1 MEYRRMG
8 AANCVSAKG
17 IDNERYDCMH
27 TKWIEDF
34 LALGST
40 LSFSRAS
47 EMRSITQPALS
58 RRIQALEEW
67 LDVELVDRSR
77 HPFSLSRAGK
87 LFYEKAPDILLSLEQ
102 LKNALHDD
110 LPYTERFL
118 KITASHSL
126 ASSFLPEW
134 LHAMHQR
141 VGNFN
146 SRVSSTDVSAAITS
160 LAANDAD
167 ILLCYYHPQVPLL
180 LDALQFDYLTLGKE
194 SMLPVS
200 APDGAGKPMFELP
213 GRGGHPVH
221 YLSYSDDTFM
231 YRVVNVILSKNQQ
244 PCFLTPC
251 YETAVS
257 LLLRKMAQLG
267 HGMTWLPESLVREDL
282 VSARLVRAGAEGW
295 CTDIEIRAYRAK
307 ESNNPLLQQ
316 IWSTLSCKKPSMH
329 EL

>member
-1 MEYRRMG
+1 
-8 AANCVSAKG
+8 
-17 IDNERYDCMH
+17 MH

-34 LALGST
+34 LALGET

-47 EMRSITQPALS
+47 EARNITQPALS

-67 LDVELVDRSR
+67 LEIELVDRTH
-77 HPFSLSRAGK
+77 HPFSLTRAGK
-87 LFYEKAPDILLSLEQ
+87 LFQEKSPDILQSLAQ

-110 LPYTERFL
+110 LPYAERFL

-141 VGNFN
+141 VGSFN
-146 SRVSSTDVSAAITS
+146 SRVSSTDVRAAIS
-160 LAANDAD
+160 ALAARDTD
-167 ILLCYYHPQVPLL
+167 IILCYYHPQVPLL
-180 LDALQFDYLTLGKE
+180 LDALQFDFLTLGKE
-194 SMLPVS
+194 FMLPVS
-200 APDGAGKPMFELP
+200 APDNDGCPLHKLP
-213 GRGGHPVH
+213 GNDRNPVR

-231 YRVVNVILSKNQQ
+231 YRVVNVILSKNTQ

-267 HGMTWLPESLVREDL
+267 HGVAWLPESLVRDDISSGNL
-282 VSARLVRAGAEGW
+282 VLAGDEGW
-295 CTDIEIRAYRAK
+295 ATGVEIRVYRAK
-307 ESNNPLLQQ
+307 ENTNPLLQQ
-316 IWSTLSCKKPSMH
+316 IWSTLMCGK
-329 EL
+329 